1 MTGQE
6 KRDILF
12 TCLFGHTAI
21 IRSGLLVHQT
31 PMPTSGFANLQVSNV
46 QSYREVLENLIEI
59 GEVKSWLRESAWWT
73 IGLAIDTVQAA
84 SPSVLWKAEA
94 LNTTV
99 NHLFS
104 KEPGLWTSE
113 KIAVLFKLQPLVPN
127 YDWDSTLT
135 PTFKG
140 RNLFSS
146 VNLVPLA
153 QVLKV
158 ILDIIS
164 LHQ

>member
-1 MTGQE
+1 
-6 KRDILF
+6 
-12 TCLFGHTAI
+12 
-21 IRSGLLVHQT
+21 
-31 PMPTSGFANLQVSNV
+31 MPTSGFANLQVSNV

-73 IGLAIDTVQAA
+73 IGLTIDMVQAA

-99 NHLFS
+99 HHLFS
-104 KEPGLWTSE
+104 KKPGLWTSE
-113 KIAVLFKLQPLVPN
+113 KIVVLFKLQPLVSN

-153 QVLKV
+153 RVLKV

>member
-6 KRDILF
+6 KRNILF
-12 TCLFGHTAI
+12 ACLFGHTAI

-31 PMPTSGFANLQVSNV
+31 PMLTSGFANLQVSNV

-59 GEVKSWLRESAWWT
+59 GEVKSWLRESVWWT
-73 IGLAIDTVQAA
+73 IRLAIDMVQAA

-113 KIAVLFKLQPLVPN
+113 KITVLFKLQPLVPN
-127 YDWDSTLT
+127 YDWDSTLA

-153 QVLKV
+153 RVLKV